1 MTTNA
6 PVVPFSRAP
15 SALSVPDSGPRPAT
29 NPAALSAVNYAFLQK
44 YIHAESGIVI
54 EADKQYLLES
64 RLLPLLRDN
73 RIDSLDALSS
83 RLAARSSPSLGKLVV
98 EAMTTNETLFFRDPV
113 MFDGLR
119 KQVLPALFDKLKG
132 TRKLRIWSAA
142 ASSGQEAYSIAMM
155 LLEMGRSKAEFEIVG
170 TDISNQVLERARA
183 AKYVQFE
190 VNRGLPAPCLMKYF
204 TRSGLEWQLKD
215 EIRSLVRFDQLDLR
229 QNFRSMG
236 SFDLILCRN
245 VLIYFDTDTKRK
257 IVEQIR
263 SLLFPGAVLVLGCA
277 ETVINIHD
285 GFKRN
290 AIGQSTFYS
299 L

>member
-1 MTTNA
+1 MRTNTSAQPFAGTSA
-6 PVVPFSRAP
+6 PLPVSEPLARLGA
-15 SALSVPDSGPRPAT
+15 
-29 NPAALSAVNYAFLQK
+29 NPAALSPVNYAFLQK

-54 EADKQYLLES
+54 EGDKQYLLES

-83 RLAARSSPSLGKLVV
+83 KLAARSSPSLGKLVI

-113 MFDGLR
+113 MFVGLR
-119 KQVLPALFDKLKG
+119 KQVLPALFDRVKG
-132 TRKLRIWSAA
+132 TRKVRIWSAA
-142 ASSGQEAYSIAMM
+142 ASTGQEAYSIAMM
-155 LLEMGRSKAEFEIVG
+155 LLEMGRSKSEFEIVG
-170 TDISNQVLERARA
+170 TDISTQVLDRASA
-183 AKYVQFE
+183 GKYVQFE
-190 VNRGLPAPCLMKYF
+190 VNRGLPTPYLMKYF
-204 TRSGLEWQLKD
+204 SRSALEWQIKD

-229 QNFRSMG
+229 QNFRSLG
-236 SFDLILCRN
+236 NFDLILCRN
-245 VLIYFDTDTKRK
+245 VLIYFDTDTKKK
-257 IVEQIR
+257 IVAQIR
-263 SLLFPGAVLVLGCA
+263 SLMSPGAVLVLGCA